1 MTAAAATAGAAT
13 LALAAASWVVAVE
26 EMRGMDMGVATELG
40 SPAFFAAVWVPMMA
54 AMMLPGAAPAVS
66 RYVRAEGPLGA
77 PLFAASYL
85 AVWAAVGLAVYALY
99 APHGTT
105 VAGALTIAAGLY
117 ELTPLKRRSRLRC
130 RESTASGWRFG
141 RHCVGSSIGLM
152 VVLLAL
158 GAMSVPWM
166 AVVGVLVL
174 GQKLMPPRVW
184 VDVPLALALVC
195 LGVVVAVAPSSVPGL
210 TPVM

>member
-1 MTAAAATAGAAT
+1 
-13 LALAAASWVVAVE
+13 
-26 EMRGMDMGVATELG
+26 
-40 SPAFFAAVWVPMMA
+40 
-54 AMMLPGAAPAVS
+54 
-66 RYVRAEGPLGA
+66 
-77 PLFAASYL
+77 
-85 AVWAAVGLAVYALY
+85 
-99 APHGTT
+99 
-105 VAGALTIAAGLY
+105 
-117 ELTPLKRRSRLRC
+117 LTPLKRRSRLRC
-130 RESTASGWRFG
+130 RESTGSGWRFG

-166 AVVGVLVL
+166 AVVGVLAL

-184 VDVPLALALVC
+184 VDAPLALALVC

>member
-40 SPAFFAAVWVPMMA
+40 SPAFFAAVWMPMMA

-99 APHGTT
+99 TPHGTT
-105 VAGALTIAAGLY
+105 VAGALTIAAGIY

-130 RESTASGWRFG
+130 RESTTSGWRFG